1 MIALESVKAEPEA
14 TTMDEIHLRRKDLAN
29 VRSVSWYLT
38 EILQAIELPTKTEFR
53 TVTTLT
59 DAYSY

>member
-1 MIALESVKAEPEA
+1 
-14 TTMDEIHLRRKDLAN
+14 MDEIHLRRKDLAN
-29 VRSVSWYLT
+29 VRSVSWYFT

-59 DAYSY
+59 DAYYHYLLDTTYQLIASNN

>member
-1 MIALESVKAEPEA
+1 
-14 TTMDEIHLRRKDLAN
+14 MDEIHLRRKDLAN

-38 EILQAIELPTKTEFR
+38 EILQAIELPTKTELR

-59 DAYSY
+59 DAYYY

>member
-1 MIALESVKAEPEA
+1 
-14 TTMDEIHLRRKDLAN
+14 MDEIHVRRKFLAN
-29 VRSVSWYLT
+29 VRYASWYFT